1 MASNVFPDGNSSWGS
16 KHLPFSPAALVGAP
30 ESTPPQVSNEGS
42 EREAKSGRSIPPN
55 APGTTAAAAAVGNY
69 RHGQHPLYLQPLNPF
84 HPLAGAGAGL
94 LHGKSGDDGHDVG
107 GVGLKHP
114 DALRMTLLEAE
125 ITNTRS
131 HNLHLQHH
139 VAFLQTQMRGQLG
152 LIAVLHNKI
161 RALEADLKSAKA
173 ATNAVGATS
182 NTSNP
187 TATSCGSADT
197 CPPQPSNPVPAEE
210 LVHHRAAHPDPEK
223 EGTAGKYALCDL
235 RPHDGC
241 RATAAESDRHRGS
254 DVAAPVRAEV
264 AQRTMAAPLTLSPQ
278 NGEDSAVESFPRVA
292 EAKLAPSAD
301 PPAPGSS
308 SSALAAAA
316 VQQAV
321 SVGSESDGSIAAA
334 PTTPRHSL
342 RDFWADSSSNDI
354 DNSPPSSNTR
364 NKRHQAAQQEP
375 QEANL
380 SSAVQDGKSSEP
392 MQTAAVDTDVA
403 PASQEGTSAPTEKSG
418 PPAAESLTPAEPQA
432 VSLPVLRRITKGR
445 EGAEDRSSHLMDC
458 ASCQHSLPEGDP
470 IGRCERC
477 PRSFCSQCLKRGLV
491 EQDVE
496 LEALGQ
502 DCRSLLNGKQGDF
515 SIDRCPECC
524 SGKDNEFAPPPPG
537 DAPMDHLLNEL
548 LRHDLSL
555 CFREPVDIVKHPDYV
570 ESIGRNAMMDL
581 GTMLSKLQGKRYPR
595 RRGPGQFQEDLNRI
609 WRNCRRFAGCD
620 ELGRPHY
627 GNTVPGIVRCA
638 LTLEAMSDKF
648 ISSYMSDNQ
657 ETAAWQE
664 STWDFHR
671 QRQERENAEARRK
684 QLGHLDVDGDKEELK
699 PLAPGGGGMR
709 LVTAVQQTSSE
720 TDSEQK
726 CNMQENE
733 SLAGESAGRTSAA
746 ASQQSANETVAT
758 AGCKRSA
765 SKLAAVAEERSVQ
778 HRRTRRAASIS
789 LESTATSLG
798 GGNPPTPRVTRRPAG
813 KMQRQQPPWS
823 PLDKLC
829 DLATTF
835 QK

>member
-1 MASNVFPDGNSSWGS
+1 MASNVFPGGNSSWGS
-16 KHLPFSPAALVGAP
+16 KHLPLSPAALVGAP

-42 EREAKSGRSIPPN
+42 ESGAKSGRSIAPN
-55 APGTTAAAAAVGNY
+55 APGTTAAAAAVGNN

-94 LHGKSGDDGHDVG
+94 LHGKSGDDGRDVG
-107 GVGLKHP
+107 DVGLKHP
-114 DALRMTLLEAE
+114 DALKMILLEAE
-125 ITNTRS
+125 ITNARS
-131 HNLHLQHH
+131 HNLHLHHH
-139 VAFLQTQMRGQLG
+139 VAFLENQMSGQLG

-161 RALEADLKSAKA
+161 RALEANLESAKA
-173 ATNAVGATS
+173 ATIAVGATP

-187 TATSCGSADT
+187 TATSCDSADA
-197 CPPQPSNPVPAEE
+197 CPPQPSNPVPAEG
-210 LVHHRAAHPDPEK
+210 LVQHRAAHPDPEK

-235 RPHDGC
+235 RPHDGY
-241 RATAAESDRHRGS
+241 RATAAESDRHGGS
-254 DVAAPVRAEV
+254 DVAAPVSAEV
-264 AQRTMAAPLTLSPQ
+264 AQRTAAAPLTLSPQ
-278 NGEDSAVESFPRVA
+278 NGEDSAIESFPRAA

-301 PPAPGSS
+301 PPAPGSP
-308 SSALAAAA
+308 SSALSAAA
-316 VQQAV
+316 VHQAET
-321 SVGSESDGSIAAA
+321 VGGESDGSIPAA
-334 PTTPRHSL
+334 PTTPRYSL
-342 RDFWADSSSNDI
+342 RDFWADTSSNDI

-364 NKRHQAAQQEP
+364 NKRHQAQQEK
-375 QEANL
+375 QEASL
-380 SSAVQDGKSSEP
+380 PSALQDGKPSEP
-392 MQTAAVDTDVA
+392 LQTAAVDADVT
-403 PASQEGTSAPTEKSG
+403 PASQEGKSAPTG
-418 PPAAESLTPAEPQA
+418 NRGPAAAEPQA
-432 VSLPVLRRITKGR
+432 VLLPVLRQITEGR

-477 PRSFCSQCLKRGLV
+477 PRSFCSQCLERGLV
-491 EQDVE
+491 EQGVE

-502 DCRSLLNGKQGDF
+502 DCRNLLNGKQGDF
-515 SIDRCPECC
+515 SIARCPECVR
-524 SGKDNEFAPPPPG
+524 GKDNEFAPPPPG
-537 DAPMDHLLNEL
+537 GAPMGHLLNEL

-684 QLGHLDVDGDKEELK
+684 QLGYPEVDGGKEELK
-699 PLAPGGGGMR
+699 PLAPGGGDMR
-709 LVTAVQQTSSE
+709 LVAAVQHNSSE

-733 SLAGESAGRTSAA
+733 SLAGESAGRASAA

-758 AGCKRSA
+758 VGCKRSA
-765 SKLAAVAEERSVQ
+765 SKLAAVVEEGSVQ

-798 GGNPPTPRVTRRPAG
+798 GGDPPTPRVTRRPAG

-829 DLATTF
+829 DLATAF

>member
-1 MASNVFPDGNSSWGS
+1 MASNVFPGGNSSWGS
-16 KHLPFSPAALVGAP
+16 KHLPLSPAALVGAP
-30 ESTPPQVSNEGS
+30 KSTPPQVSNEGFES
-42 EREAKSGRSIPPN
+42 CAKSGQSIPPN
-55 APGTTAAAAAVGNY
+55 APGTTAAAAAVGNNH
-69 RHGQHPLYLQPLNPF
+69 HGQHPLHLRPLHPF
-84 HPLAGAGAGL
+84 HPLARAGAGL
-94 LHGKSGDDGHDVG
+94 MHGKSSDDGGDVG

-114 DALRMTLLEAE
+114 DALRMMLMEAE
-125 ITNTRS
+125 ITNARS

-139 VAFLQTQMRGQLG
+139 VAFLETQMSGQLG
-152 LIAVLHNKI
+152 LIAILHNKI

-173 ATNAVGATS
+173 ATIAVGATP

-187 TATSCGSADT
+187 TPPSCGSADT
-197 CPPQPSNPVPAEE
+197 CPPQPSNPVPAEKR
-210 LVHHRAAHPDPEK
+210 VQHRPAHPDPEK
-223 EGTAGKYALCDL
+223 EDTAGKYALCDL
-235 RPHDGC
+235 RPHDGG
-241 RATAAESDRHRGS
+241 RATESVRHGGS
-254 DVAAPVRAEV
+254 DVAAPVSAEV
-264 AQRTMAAPLTLSPQ
+264 AQRTVTAPLTLSPQ
-278 NGEDSAVESFPRVA
+278 NGGKATAVQGFPLAA
-292 EAKLAPSAD
+292 EVKLAPSAD
-301 PPAPGSS
+301 PPAPGSP

-316 VQQAV
+316 VEQAE
-321 SVGSESDGSIAAA
+321 SVGGDSDGSTVAA

-364 NKRHQAAQQEP
+364 NKRHQAAQQEQ
-375 QEANL
+375 QEASL
-380 SSAVQDGKSSEP
+380 PSAVQDGKPSEP
-392 MQTAAVDTDVA
+392 LQTAAVNTDVT
-403 PASQEGTSAPTEKSG
+403 PASQEGTNASTEKSG
-418 PPAAESLTPAEPQA
+418 PAAVESLSPAEPHP
-432 VSLPVLRRITKGR
+432 VLLPVLRRITEGR

-477 PRSFCSQCLKRGLV
+477 PRSFCSQCLERGLV
-491 EQDVE
+491 EQGVE

-515 SIDRCPECC
+515 SIARCPECC
-524 SGKDNEFAPPPPG
+524 RGKDNEFASPPPG
-537 DAPMDHLLNEL
+537 RAPMDHLLNEL

-620 ELGRPHY
+620 EVGRPHY

-684 QLGHLDVDGDKEELK
+684 QLGHLEVDGGKEGLK
-699 PLAPGGGGMR
+699 PLAPGGGDMR
-709 LVTAVQQTSSE
+709 LVAAVQQTSSK

-726 CNMQENE
+726 CSMQQNEN
-733 SLAGESAGRTSAA
+733 LAGESAGRTSAA
-746 ASQQSANETVAT
+746 ASQQSANETGAT
-758 AGCKRSA
+758 VGCKRSA
-765 SKLAAVAEERSVQ
+765 SKLAAVAEEGSVQ
-778 HRRTRRAASIS
+778 YRRTRRAASAS